1 MKHEFKAAIRR
12 GCILIVLFIIC
23 TPLLQLNAQIP
34 PPGFEREMK
43 MRAAQ
48 PTVSSLDRDSVT
60 LVDTIVVFDPQT
72 YEETTMINI
81 SKYSIRDYCKSLLGM
96 NDPDI
101 LLDRK
106 EHTITDPKTYEDMVI
121 RLNAAGK
128 IDTIPK

>member
-1 MKHEFKAAIRR
+1 MKHRCKATFNP
-12 GCILIVLFIIC
+12 GWIVMLV
-23 TPLLQLNAQIP
+23 TLLSISAPQLYAQIP

-48 PTVSSLDRDSVT
+48 PTVSTLDRDSVT

-72 YEETTMINI
+72 YEESTMVNI